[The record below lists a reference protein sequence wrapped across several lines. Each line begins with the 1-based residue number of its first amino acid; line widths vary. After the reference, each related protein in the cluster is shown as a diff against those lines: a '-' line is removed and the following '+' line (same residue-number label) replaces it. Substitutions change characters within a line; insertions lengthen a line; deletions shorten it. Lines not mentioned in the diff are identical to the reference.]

1 MLLLPNLLKEGCWLG
16 KQKGAAA
23 AARLPP
29 VLEKMLGLTQRKLE
43 EL

>member
-1 MLLLPNLLKEGCWLG
+1 MLLPNLLSEGWWLG

-29 VLEKMLGLTQRKLE
+29 VSEKMLGLTQRKLE